1 MIGRA
6 AAAAGLGFLV
16 AACSGLVP
24 GAGQGAIVDIPGIGA
39 AQLVFAE
46 PAQRPNDDAFF
57 AARWTGARAV
67 LSGEDGQI
75 LVAWPGG
82 PAECWM
88 VTSVHFDARGN
99 QLAASVGERPIVEGP
114 CAGERVLWAVLV
126 PGSAVPVRGQVSD
139 WPPNRNV
146 VAP

>member
-1 MIGRA
+1 MTRR
-6 AAAAGLGFLV
+6 AAAAGLGLLV
-16 AACSGLVP
+16 AACAGLVP
-24 GAGQGAIVDIPGIGA
+24 DAGGGAIVDIPGVGA
-39 AQLVFAE
+39 AQLVFPE
-46 PAQRPNDDAFF
+46 PAQQPNDDELF

-82 PAECWM
+82 PAECWT

-99 QLAASVGERPIVEGP
+99 QLAASVGERPVGKGP

-126 PGSAVPVRGQVSD
+126 PGSAVPGRGQVSD
-139 WPPNRNV
+139 WPRP
-146 VAP
+146 